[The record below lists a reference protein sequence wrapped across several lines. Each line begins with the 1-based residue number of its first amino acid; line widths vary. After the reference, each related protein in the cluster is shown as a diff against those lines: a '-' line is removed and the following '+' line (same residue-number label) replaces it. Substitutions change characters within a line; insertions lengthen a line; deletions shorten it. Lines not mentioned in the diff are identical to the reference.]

1 MANKHG
7 DFVWYEL
14 LTPDADAAQRFY
26 GEVVGWQ
33 IARGDLSGLDYRV
46 LSAQAAE
53 SDASHQIGGIMPLT
67 PAMIDGGARAIWLGY
82 IEVDDV
88 DQAVTRL
95 QNAGGRVLMAAA
107 DLPGVG
113 RIALVADPQGAL
125 FYLMHSLDAQDSLA
139 FAHDLPRP
147 GHCAWNELTTPDAK
161 ASLAFYNAQF
171 GWVKDG
177 QMDQGPNG
185 TYEFLRHGY
194 GLGAL
199 NPSPDAAP
207 AQWTYYFR
215 VADFDT
221 AVERIGAG
229 GGQIGMGPVTIPD
242 GDRILHAVDPQG
254 ARFALIG

>member
-1 MANKHG
+1 MYPRKQPRQAEQGIDVGRGNLQPLRDLAHHRHQCVEFDG
-7 DFVWYEL
+7 
-14 LTPDADAAQRFY
+14 AAGIDIVHIPY
-26 GEVVGWQ
+26 
-33 IARGDLSGLDYRV
+33 RG
-46 LSAQAAE
+46 
-53 SDASHQIGGIMPLT
+53 GG

-95 QNAGGRVLMAAA
+95 QNAGGRVLMTAA

-199 NPSPDAAP
+199 TPSPAAAP